1 MKQKLIP
8 IHREV
13 DKNNI
18 EFTFFIDNQYHRI
31 YKTVK
36 ENGNGYKFWIAWAL
50 VLAAIR
56 GIQSL
61 HLPMGNPI
69 NILIVVFL
77 FIISGAL
84 GVYKYKETHKNEREI
99 YNTQNMVEEYIEKG
113 KSTLKGD
120 IITSGVLFLVFIVFM
135 VLFLIY
141 QWLTWLFFALF
152 IFFLFIVLVCYLP
165 PERFKIYKRRN

>member
-1 MKQKLIP
+1 VKQKLIP

-13 DKNNI
+13 DKNKL
-18 EFTFFIDNQYHRI
+18 EFTFFLDNQCQKV

-36 ENGNGYKFWIAWAL
+36 ENGNDYKFWVAWAL
-50 VLAAIR
+50 VLALLR
-56 GIQSL
+56 GIKSL
-61 HLPMGNPI
+61 HLSMGSPI
-69 NILIVVFL
+69 NILIVIFL

-84 GVYKYKETHKNEREI
+84 GVYKYKETHKDGREI
-99 YNTQNMVEEYIEKG
+99 YDTQNMVEEYIEKG
-113 KSTLKGD
+113 KNTLKGD
-120 IITSGVLFLVFIVFM
+120 VITSGILFLIFIAFM

-165 PERFKIYKRRN
+165 PERFKIYKKRS